1 MRELRPR
8 DADARVGRP
17 PMNKLHPVLHRQ
29 LARLG
34 IASAEQAP
42 TDAQWRDLLQRV
54 SRVYHDA
61 DAERSL
67 LERSQ
72 DLASAEMTELYRALE
87 AEAAEL
93 EKRVAERTRRL
104 QESESHLAEAQ
115 RMATLGSWSYS
126 PETGRHEW
134 SEECY
139 RLLGLDS
146 ALGAPTFRDVL
157 GLIHPDDRERA
168 RDMIRRAYKEGANG
182 DTEIRV
188 VRENAQVLWLHAL
201 GETFTGPGGEVVMLR
216 GTLRDITRQKE
227 AELERDRATQR
238 LNTALHGSNLIL
250 VDVDPDGVVFLSERW
265 NELLGGEPRPTYT
278 TFDGLMALT
287 HEDERD
293 AIKRE
298 YVDALTGRAPEY
310 HIEHRVSAND
320 GSWKWIRS
328 RGRVTERDAHGR
340 ARRIAGINEDITARK
355 LTEERLGRSE
365 SRFRSLLALSS
376 DWYWEQDA
384 ELRFTEIAGM
394 DPERAQKSRPPF
406 YAHGQ
411 LEFGDADL
419 ARYRTLTAARQPFR
433 DLCHEMRDEHGEMRC
448 LSFSGEPVVD
458 SAGRFAG
465 YRGIARD
472 VTQSRRAEERI
483 RRLAHFDELTGL
495 PNRTMFMHT
504 LQRAFSL
511 AQRRGKQFA
520 LFFIDLDRFK
530 NINDSLG
537 HEAGD
542 RLLQVVAQRLRQ
554 NLRESDTVAR
564 LGGDEFVVLVE
575 DCTDVREL
583 NAIAQNI
590 LAALGRPYLLSG
602 QEYHVT
608 GSIGISTY
616 PADGQDPAALL
627 KNADIAMYLAK
638 DRGKNNFQFYSAQ
651 QNAHSFER
659 LALESALRHALE
671 RSEFVL
677 HYQPKMEIASG
688 RIVGVEALLR
698 WRHPDFAMVAPNQ
711 FIPLAEETG
720 LIVPIGR
727 WVLRTA
733 CAQSAAWRR
742 EGAAPLRVA
751 VNLSARQ
758 FSDDRLIDDIGEALE
773 QAGLPGTALELE
785 ITESMVM
792 QNPDRAVLTLTR
804 LRELGIAVSIDD
816 FGTGYSSLGYLKRF
830 PIDNVK
836 IDRSFIKDLPHDADD
851 AAITRAVI
859 AMAQSL
865 RIRVIAEGVETREQM
880 QFLRDLECDEC
891 QGYYLSRPLPSSE
904 FAQFAR
910 SWPGHGGAHLQPAKP
925 VKLRA

>member
-1 MRELRPR
+1 M
-8 DADARVGRP
+8 
-17 PMNKLHPVLHRQ
+17 KTHPLLVRQ
-29 LARLG
+29 LHRLG
-34 IASAEQAP
+34 IDARQAP
-42 TDAQWRDLLQRV
+42 TSAQWSDLLERV
-54 SRVYHDA
+54 SRAYQESEQD
-61 DAERSL
+61 RYL

-72 DLASAEMTELYRALE
+72 DLASAEMAELYGALE
-87 AEAAEL
+87 REKTQL
-93 EKRVAERTRRL
+93 ETRVDERTKRL
-104 QESESHLAEAQ
+104 RESEAHLAEAQ
-115 RMATLGSWSYS
+115 RIATLGSWSYVPQS
-126 PETGRHEW
+126 RSLNW
-134 SEECY
+134 SEECF

-146 ALGAPTFRDVL
+146 AEGTPQPSRLVN
-157 GLIHPDDRERA
+157 LIHPSDRERVRELMRNA
-168 RDMIRRAYKEGANG
+168 FQRGANG
-182 DTEIRV
+182 DIEFRIVQEGGGT
-188 VRENAQVLWLHAL
+188 LWLHAL
-201 GETFTGPGGEVVMLR
+201 LETFTGPEGEVILLR
-216 GTLRDITRQKE
+216 GTLRDITRQKQ
-227 AELERDRATQR
+227 AEHERDFAISR
-238 LNTALHGSNLIL
+238 LNTALFGSNLIL
-250 VDVDPDGVVFLSERW
+250 VDVDPGGVVYLSERW
-265 NELLGGEPRPTYT
+265 NELLGGEPKETYT
-278 TFDGLMALT
+278 TFEALMALT
-287 HEDERD
+287 HEDEREQ
-293 AIKRE
+293 ILRE
-298 YVDALTGRAPEY
+298 YVDVVTGRKPEY
-310 HIEHRVSAND
+310 NLEHRVRAND
-320 GSWKWIRS
+320 GSWRWIRS
-328 RGRVTERDAHGR
+328 RGRVVERDGHGR
-340 ARRIAGINEDITARK
+340 AHRLAGINEDITARK
-355 LTEERLGRSE
+355 EAEERLRQSE

-384 ELRFTEIAGM
+384 ELKFTEVAGM
-394 DPERAQKSRPPF
+394 DPQRDRLGVAQF
-406 YAHGQ
+406 LGQ
-411 LEFGDADL
+411 AGFDPGQILSEGDL
-419 ARYRTLTAARQPFR
+419 ARYRALTAARQPFR
-433 DLCHEMRDEHGEMRC
+433 DLTQTVRDVDGDWRF
-448 LSFSGEPVVD
+448 LSFSGEPVFD
-458 SAGRFAG
+458 RDGRFAG

-472 VTQSRRAEERI
+472 VTQSRKAEERI

-542 RLLQVVAQRLRQ
+542 RLLQDVARRLRHH
-554 NLRESDTVAR
+554 LRESDTVAR

-575 DCTDVREL
+575 DCADPREL

-590 LAALGRPYLLSG
+590 LNAVGRPYTLSG

-638 DRGKNNFQFYSAQ
+638 DRGKNNFQFYSPQ

-659 LALESALRHALE
+659 LALESALRHALGRE
-671 RSEFVL
+671 EFVL
-677 HYQPKMEIASG
+677 HYQPKVDIATG

-698 WRHPDFAMVAPNQ
+698 WNHPDLAMVAPNQ

-733 CAQSAAWRR
+733 CAQSAQWRR
-742 EGAAPLRVA
+742 EGLADMRIA

-758 FSDDRLIDDIGEALE
+758 FSDDGLIADIGDALAEA
-773 QAGLPGTALELE
+773 ALPADGLELE

-792 QNPDRAVLTLTR
+792 QNPERAVTTLSR
-804 LRELGIAVSIDD
+804 LRELGISVAIDD

-836 IDRSFIKDLPHDADD
+836 VDRSFIKDLPHDTDD

-865 RIRVIAEGVETREQM
+865 RIRVVAEGVETREQLE
-880 QFLRDLECDEC
+880 FLRDHQCDEC
-891 QGYYLSRPLPSSE
+891 QGYFLSRPLPAPE
-904 FAQFAR
+904 FALLAR
-910 SWPGHGGAHLQPAKP
+910 TWGRDRPG
-925 VKLRA
+925 LRVVARALKSTAA

>member
-1 MRELRPR
+1 LL
-8 DADARVGRP
+8 A
-17 PMNKLHPVLHRQ
+17 RQ

-34 IASAEQAP
+34 IDSAEGP
-42 TDAQWRDLLQRV
+42 TREQWVKLMERV
-54 SRVYHDA
+54 ARAYQEA
-61 DAERSL
+61 DQDRYL

-72 DLASAEMTELYRALE
+72 DLASAEMSELYRQLKDEKAQLE
-87 AEAAEL
+87 S
-93 EKRVAERTRRL
+93 RVDERTRRL
-104 QESESHLAEAQ
+104 RESEADLAEAQ
-115 RMATLGSWSYS
+115 RIATVGSWSYV
-126 PETGRHEW
+126 PQTRELKW
-134 SEECY
+134 SEECF
-139 RLLGLDS
+139 RLLGVDPAQEPPAFEDLIN
-146 ALGAPTFRDVL
+146 
-157 GLIHPDDRERA
+157 LIHVDDRHCVRNLMRNA
-168 RDMIRRAYKEGANG
+168 FKRGANG
-182 DTEIRV
+182 DVEFRAVHERGQSI
-188 VRENAQVLWLHAL
+188 WLHSL
-201 GETFTGPGGEVVMLR
+201 LETFTGATGEVILLR
-216 GTLRDITRQKE
+216 GTLRDITREKQAE
-227 AELERDRATQR
+227 AERDHAIAR
-238 LNTALHGSNLIL
+238 LNTALYGSNLVL
-250 VDVDPDGVVFLSERW
+250 VDVDPAGVVYLSERW
-265 NELLGGEPRPTYT
+265 NELLGGKPRETYT
-278 TFDGLMALT
+278 TFDELMQLT
-287 HEDERD
+287 HPDERG
-293 AIKRE
+293 AITRE
-298 YVDALTGRAPEY
+298 YVDVITGRKPDY
-310 HIEHRVSAND
+310 SLEHRVRGHD
-320 GSWKWIRS
+320 GAWRWIRS
-328 RGRVTERDAHGR
+328 RGRVVERDAHGR
-340 ARRIAGINEDITARK
+340 ARRLAGINEDITARNEA
-355 LTEERLGRSE
+355 EERLRQSE

-384 ELRFTEIAGM
+384 ELRFTEVAGM
-394 DPERAQKSRPPF
+394 DPQRDRLRI
-406 YAHGQ
+406 GQ
-411 LEFGDADL
+411 FLFEAGQIPAGEADV
-419 ARYRTLTAARQPFR
+419 ARYQAATAARQPFR
-433 DLCHEMRDEHGEMRC
+433 EVIQTVRDADGEWRYI
-448 LSFSGEPVVD
+448 SFSGEPVLD
-458 SAGRFAG
+458 RDGRFAG

-511 AQRRGKQFA
+511 AERRSKQFA

-542 RLLQVVAQRLRQ
+542 RLLQDVARRLRHH
-554 NLRESDTVAR
+554 LRESDTVAR

-575 DCTDVREL
+575 DCADAREL

-590 LAALGRPYLLSG
+590 LNAVGRPYTLAG

-638 DRGKNNFQFYSAQ
+638 DRGKNNFQFYSPQ

-671 RSEFVL
+671 RREFVL
-677 HYQPKMEIASG
+677 HYQPKVDIASG

-698 WRHPDFAMVAPNQ
+698 WNHPDLAMVAPNQ
-711 FIPLAEETG
+711 FVPLAEETG

-733 CAQSAAWRR
+733 CAQLAAWRR
-742 EGAAPLRVA
+742 DGLSPMRIA

-758 FSDDRLIDDIGEALE
+758 FVDDALISDIGDALAA
-773 QAGLPGTALELE
+773 AGLPPDGLELE

-792 QNPDRAVLTLTR
+792 QNPERAVMTLAR
-804 LRELGIAVSIDD
+804 LRELGISVSIDD

-836 IDRSFIKDLPHDADD
+836 IDRSFIKDLPHDMDD

-865 RIRVIAEGVETREQM
+865 RIRVIAEGVETREQLE
-880 QFLRDLECDEC
+880 FLRTHECNEC
-891 QGYYLSRPLPSSE
+891 QGYYLSRPLPAAE
-904 FAQFAR
+904 FALLAR
-910 SWPGHGGAHLQPAKP
+910 TWGRDHLRLVPRVA
-925 VKLRA
+925 ASSAA

>member
-1 MRELRPR
+1 MHR
-8 DADARVGRP
+8 
-17 PMNKLHPVLHRQ
+17 LHPLLSRQ

-34 IASAEQAP
+34 VDAQDPPTQEQWRSVLERISRAYQEAEQ
-42 TDAQWRDLLQRV
+42 DR
-54 SRVYHDA
+54 Y
-61 DAERSL
+61 L

-72 DLASAEMTELYRALE
+72 DLSSGEMAELYHAL
-87 AEAAEL
+87 AEEKSQL
-93 EKRVAERTRRL
+93 ESRVEERTRRL
-104 QESESHLAEAQ
+104 RESEAHLAEAQ
-115 RMATLGSWSYS
+115 RIATLGSWSYDAQAKTQS
-126 PETGRHEW
+126 WSHE
-134 SEECY
+134 CF
-139 RLLGLDS
+139 RLLGLEPS
-146 ALGAPTFRDVL
+146 EGPRPVAE
-157 GLIHPDDRERA
+157 LIERIHEDDRERVRGLI
-168 RDMIRRAYKEGANG
+168 RDAFEVGANG
-182 DTEIRV
+182 DIEFRV
-188 VRENAQVLWLHAL
+188 MHAGGTALWVHAIL
-201 GETFTGPGGEVVMLR
+201 ETFTGAGGEAILLR
-216 GTLRDITRQKE
+216 GTLRDITREKAAE
-227 AELERDRATQR
+227 AERDFAIAR
-238 LNTALHGSNLIL
+238 LNTALDGSNLIL
-250 VDVDPDGVVFLSERW
+250 VDVDPAGVVFLSDRW
-265 NELLGGEPRPTYT
+265 NELLGGERRETYT
-278 TFDGLMALT
+278 TFEGLMSLT
-287 HEDERD
+287 HPDERD
-293 AIKRE
+293 GILAE
-298 YVDALTGRAPEY
+298 YVDVLTGRRSDY
-310 HIEHRVSAND
+310 NLEHRVRAND
-320 GSWKWIRS
+320 GTWKWIRS
-328 RGRVTERDAHGR
+328 RGRVVQRDAHGR
-340 ARRIAGINEDITARK
+340 AVRLAGINEDLTGRK
-355 LTEERLGRSE
+355 EAEERVNRSD

-384 ELRFTEIAGM
+384 NLKFTEVAGT
-394 DPERAQKSRPPF
+394 DNARDRLDVARVLGETSFDQG
-406 YAHGQ
+406 HG
-411 LEFGDADL
+411 LSEADL
-419 ARYRTLTAARQPFR
+419 ARYKSLVAARQPFKDITQTVR
-433 DLCHEMRDEHGEMRC
+433 DVDGEWRFI
-448 LSFSGEPVVD
+448 SFSGEPVFD
-458 SAGRFAG
+458 GAGGFAG

-472 VTQSRRAEERI
+472 VTHTRRAEERI

-542 RLLQVVAQRLRQ
+542 RLLQDVARRLRN

-575 DCTDVREL
+575 DCADPREL

-590 LAALGRPYLLSG
+590 LNAVGRPYTLSG
-602 QEYHVT
+602 REYHVT

-616 PADGQDPAALL
+616 PADGLDPASLL

-671 RSEFVL
+671 RREFVL
-677 HYQPKMEIASG
+677 HYQPKIDMRTN
-688 RIVGVEALLR
+688 RIIGVEALLR
-698 WRHPDFAMVAPNQ
+698 WNHPDLGVVAPNQ

-733 CAQSAAWRR
+733 CAQSAAWRSDGLPGVR
-742 EGAAPLRVA
+742 IA

-758 FSDDRLIDDIGEALE
+758 FSDDALIADIGDALAEAALAPE
-773 QAGLPGTALELE
+773 GLELE

-792 QNPDRAVLTLTR
+792 QNPERAVSTLSR
-804 LRELGIAVSIDD
+804 LRELGISVSIDD

-836 IDRSFIKDLPHDADD
+836 IDRSFIKDLPHDSDD

-865 RIRVIAEGVETREQM
+865 RIRVVAEGVETREQLE
-880 QFLRDLECDEC
+880 FLREHECDEC
-891 QGYYLSRPLPSSE
+891 QGYFVSRPLPPSE
-904 FAQFAR
+904 FALLAR
-910 SWPGHGGAHLQPAKP
+910 TWTRDHLSLRVVPL
-925 VKLRA
+925 KLTA

>member
-1 MRELRPR
+1 MDR
-8 DADARVGRP
+8 
-17 PMNKLHPVLHRQ
+17 LHPLLYRQ
-29 LARLG
+29 LERLG
-34 IASAEQAP
+34 VTSADRAP
-42 TDAQWRDLLQRV
+42 TDEQWRDLLQRV
-54 SRVYHDA
+54 SRVYHEA

-72 DLASAEMTELYRALE
+72 DLASQEMSELYRALE
-87 AEAAEL
+87 AERNEL
-93 EKRVAERTRRL
+93 GKRVAERTRRL
-104 QESESHLAEAQ
+104 QESETHLAEAQ
-115 RMATLGSWSYS
+115 RIATLGSWSYE
-126 PETGRHEW
+126 PAAAKHEW

-146 ALGAPTFRDVL
+146 AQGAPTFDDVL
-157 GLIHPDDRERA
+157 ALIHPDDRERA
-168 RDMIRRAYKEGANG
+168 RDLIRRAYKDGANG
-182 DTEIRV
+182 DTELRI
-188 VRENAQVLWLHAL
+188 VRENGHVLWLHAL
-201 GETFTGPGGEVVMLR
+201 GETFTGPGGEVVLLR

-227 AELERDRATQR
+227 AELARDRATQR
-238 LNTALHGSNLIL
+238 LNTALAGSSLIL
-250 VDVDPDGVVFLSERW
+250 VDVDPDGGVFLSDRW

-278 TFDGLMALT
+278 TFDALIALT
-287 HEDERD
+287 HEDEREK
-293 AIKRE
+293 ILHE
-298 YVDALTGRAPEY
+298 YVDTLTGRKSEY
-310 HIEHRVSAND
+310 HIEHRVRAND

-328 RGRVTERDAHGR
+328 RGRVTEHDAYGR

-355 LTEERLGRSE
+355 LAEERLGRSE

-384 ELRFTEIAGM
+384 DLRFTEIAGM
-394 DPERAQKSRPPF
+394 DPERDSRSTPPF
-406 YAHGQ
+406 APRGMLQ
-411 LEFGDADL
+411 LDEADQV
-419 ARYRTLTAARQPFR
+419 RYRALTAARQPFR
-433 DLCHEMRDEHGEMRC
+433 DLTQDVRDGQGEPRC
-448 LSFSGEPVVD
+448 LSFSGEPVFD
-458 SAGRFAG
+458 ATGAFAG

-472 VTQSRRAEERI
+472 ITQSRRAEEQI

-495 PNRTMFMHT
+495 PNRTMFLHT

-520 LFFIDLDRFK
+520 LFFLDLDRFK

-542 RLLQVVAQRLRQ
+542 RLLQDVAQRLRQ

-575 DCTDVREL
+575 DCVDVREL

-590 LAALGRPYLLSG
+590 LAAIGRPYVLAG

-677 HYQPKMEIASG
+677 HYQPKVEIGSS

-698 WRHPDFAMVAPNQ
+698 WRHPDFAMVSPNQ

-727 WVLRTA
+727 WVLETA
-733 CAQSAAWRR
+733 CAQTAAWRR
-742 EGAAPLRVA
+742 DGLLPLRMA

-758 FSDDRLIDDIGEALE
+758 FSDDGLIDDIRDALA
-773 QAGLPGTALELE
+773 QAMLPGSALELE

-792 QNPDRAVLTLTR
+792 QSPERAVTTLTR
-804 LRELGIAVSIDD
+804 LRELGISVSIDD

-836 IDRSFIKDLPHDADD
+836 VDRSFIKDLPYDSDD

-865 RIRVIAEGVETREQM
+865 RIRVIAEGVETREQL

-891 QGYYLSRPLPSSE
+891 QGYYLSRPLPPDE
-904 FAQFAR
+904 FALFVRAWQVEHAA
-910 SWPGHGGAHLQPAKP
+910 PEMPADDTL
-925 VKLRA
+925 LRAFAG